1 MLTKTLSQVNKKPTT
16 NLCHRSTRLGILRY
30 RFFLLRKNILDRF
43 HFHAE
48 YMKVD
53 KDLFHHSLVKQTMVY
68 KIRMYAPSSHS
79 KSKADKEQG
88 LLTTD

>member
-1 MLTKTLSQVNKKPTT
+1 MLTKILSQVNKKPTS
-16 NLCHRSTRLGILRY
+16 NLCHRSTQLGILRY
-30 RFFLLRKNILDRF
+30 RFFLLRKKILDRF

-53 KDLFHHSLVKQTMVY
+53 KDMVY

-79 KSKADKEQG
+79 KSKADKE
-88 LLTTD
+88 

>member
-1 MLTKTLSQVNKKPTT
+1 M
-16 NLCHRSTRLGILRY
+16 
-30 RFFLLRKNILDRF
+30 DRF

-48 YMKVD
+48 YMKAD

-79 KSKADKEQG
+79 KSKTDKE
-88 LLTTD
+88 

>member
-1 MLTKTLSQVNKKPTT
+1 MLTKTFSWVNKKPTI

-30 RFFLLRKNILDRF
+30 HFFLTEEKKLDRF

-79 KSKADKEQG
+79 KSKADKE
-88 LLTTD
+88 